1 MFSPTLTADIEKIFE
16 VPESDATVTLKY
28 LRPGVMNSLIQASMQ
43 MTAKEQD
50 TPGMK
55 SEIAFNMTKKN
66 RDIVFACVKGWSGF
80 TNKESEPLKFTQ
92 ANLGKMIAESDEFVE
107 WVVEKQEEM
116 ANSAESEKEAAE
128 KN

>member
-1 MFSPTLTADIEKIFE
+1 MFSPTLTADIEETFD
-16 VPESDATVTLKY
+16 VPESDAKVTIKY
-28 LRPGVMNSLIQASMQ
+28 LRPGVMNTIVQSSMQ
-43 MTAKEQD
+43 MTAKQQD
-50 TPGMK
+50 TAGMK

-80 TNKESEPLKFTQ
+80 TNKESKPMKFTQ
-92 ANLGKMIAESDEFVE
+92 PNLAQMIDESDEFVE

-116 ANSAESEKEAAE
+116 ANDAEAEKEAVE